1 MNIYSK
7 SKLSGRTN
15 SPSFLVITPTYNE
28 AECIRHHLD
37 ALKKLNLDVLIVDDS
52 SDDGTL
58 EILNEEKRT
67 YKSLSVLV
75 RPKKMGLGTAYVEG
89 FKWGLQHGYSHL
101 IQMDADG
108 SHRSADLTTLINAVE
123 SDPLLQMCIGSR
135 WVAGGEIE
143 NWSKGRE
150 WLSRS
155 GNRYVK
161 FMLNIPVKD
170 STAGFRIYTS
180 DILQKIDL
188 GSISSEGYSFQIEM
202 TKKILELD
210 SNWLEIPIKFVER
223 RNGKSKMS
231 RRIVFEALY
240 QVGKWKF
247 KKGLKR

>member
-1 MNIYSK
+1 
-7 SKLSGRTN
+7 
-15 SPSFLVITPTYNE
+15 
-28 AECIRHHLD
+28 
-37 ALKKLNLDVLIVDDS
+37 
-52 SDDGTL
+52 
-58 EILNEEKRT
+58 
-67 YKSLSVLV
+67 
-75 RPKKMGLGTAYVEG
+75 
-89 FKWGLQHGYSHL
+89 
-101 IQMDADG
+101 
-108 SHRSADLTTLINAVE
+108 
-123 SDPLLQMCIGSR
+123 
-135 WVAGGEIE
+135 
-143 NWSKGRE
+143 
-150 WLSRS
+150 
-155 GNRYVK
+155 
-161 FMLNIPVKD
+161 MLNIPVKD